1 MNKAKL
7 IELIHMAGGVEDPA
21 AMAESL
27 MPLFAGAPEGS
38 FFKSTAL
45 AARAEL
51 CDQILKTVE
60 VEQLFV
66 PILDNSTATKKLS
79 ALGDRLNRLHRSM
92 SGIYKT
98 AASARQFHPDTC
110 CYRSDIV
117 PELTIDALY
126 ELARRSGGKFS
137 RDTRKDG
144 SEKLTAVVFT
154 PFKLNL

>member
-1 MNKAKL
+1 MDKAKL
-7 IELIHMAGGVEDPA
+7 TELIYMAGGVENPA
-21 AMAESL
+21 AIAEAL
-27 MPLFAGAPEGS
+27 LPLFAGAPEGS
-38 FFKSTAL
+38 YFKSTAL

-51 CDQILKTVE
+51 CDQLLKTVE

-66 PILDNSTATKKLS
+66 PMFDNSTATKQLS
-79 ALGDRLNRLHRSM
+79 LLGERLNRLHRNM

-144 SEKLTAVVFT
+144 SEKLTAVIYT